1 MSTVVIKQNNLQ
13 NFKVGS
19 TTTSSVNS
27 IKLNNS
33 NPSTTVRVAQ
43 QNTNTTQVLS
53 GTILGGSQPKPPSF
67 SEIVNDGG
75 VNIAYDPVDKKYH
88 VAAVAT
94 GDVFLDGGEF

>member
-1 MSTVVIKQNNLQ
+1 MSAVVIKQNATQ
-13 NFKVGS
+13 NFKIGSITSGINSVKLGS
-19 TTTSSVNS
+19 TA
-27 IKLNNS
+27 
-33 NPSTTVRVAQ
+33 PSTTVKVAQ

-53 GTILGGSQPKPPSF
+53 GIILGGSQPRPPSF
-67 SEIVNDGG
+67 SDLVNDGG

>member
-19 TTTSSVNS
+19 TTSSVNS
-27 IKLNNS
+27 VKLGSS

-53 GTILGGSQPKPPSF
+53 GTILGGSQTKPPSF

-88 VAAVAT
+88 ASAVAT

>member
-1 MSTVVIKQNNLQ
+1 MSTVVIKQNSLQ

-19 TTTSSVNS
+19 ATTSGVNS
-27 IKLNNS
+27 VKLGSS
-33 NPSTTVRVAQ
+33 NPSTSVRVAQ

-75 VNIAYDPVDKKYH
+75 VNIAFNPVDNKYH
-88 VAAVAT
+88 VTAVT
-94 GDVFLDGGEF
+94 SGDQYLDGGEF

>member
-19 TTTSSVNS
+19 TTTSGVNS

-53 GTILGGSQPKPPSF
+53 GITLGGSQPKPPTF
-67 SEIVNDGG
+67 SEIINDGG
-75 VNIAYDPVDKKYH
+75 VNISYDPVDKKYH
-88 VAAVAT
+88 ASAVAT